1 MTKLNKLLE
10 TKNVTALGFPAVQE
24 LSNFSKG
31 TENVVL
37 ATLPAATLLEQ
48 GIESYYAPII
58 PRNSKFAT
66 AQDIINA
73 DLDVQKYNVRKVDKI
88 EMVEY
93 ANPIDTIIVS
103 RHVGTVDYIKNDL
116 GFNGAKVFSGN
127 VTADN
132 VKGKHVVGTLPP
144 HLVSEC
150 DVYTA
155 ISIKDFDY
163 NKDGDLRDKEL
174 QDRII
179 VSETIKLKEERGGL
193 K

>member
-1 MTKLNKLLE
+1 MMMMKLNELLE

-37 ATLPAATLLEQ
+37 ATLPVATLLEQ

-58 PRNSKFAT
+58 PRDSKFAT
-66 AQDIINA
+66 AQDIIDA

-103 RHVGTVDYIKNDL
+103 RHIGTVDYIKNNL
-116 GFNGAKVFSGN
+116 SFNGAKVFSGN
-127 VTADN
+127 VTTDN
-132 VKGKHVVGTLPP
+132 VKGKHLSQLPEFLLFSVKQNLQIHLSGTITLAEKIP
-144 HLVSEC
+144 
-150 DVYTA
+150 
-155 ISIKDFDY
+155 
-163 NKDGDLRDKEL
+163 G
-174 QDRII
+174 I
-179 VSETIKLKEERGGL
+179 V
-193 K
+193 

>member
-1 MTKLNKLLE
+1 MTKLNELLE

-31 TENVVL
+31 TEKVVL
-37 ATLPAATLLEQ
+37 ATLPAAELLKQ

-66 AQDIINA
+66 AQDIIDA
-73 DLDVQKYNVRKVDKI
+73 DLNLQKYNVRKVEK
-88 EMVEY
+88 VETVKY

-103 RHVGTVDYIKNDL
+103 RHVGTVDYIKINL
-116 GFNGAKVFSGN
+116 GFNNAKVFSGN
-127 VTADN
+127 VISDD
-132 VKGKHVVGTLPP
+132 VKGKHVIGTLPP

-150 DVYTA
+150 DIYTA
-155 ISIKDFDY
+155 ISINDFDY
-163 NKDGDLRDKEL
+163 NKDGDLQGKAL

-179 VSETIKLKEERGGL
+179 INNPIKLTL
-193 K
+193 I